1 MSSLRDEIGC
11 MGKKLIEENCE
22 RINQVK
28 SIQQQQH
35 NLIVMVNHIQ
45 VVIKSIIKSLPELSN
60 KVKKKIDKQIT
71 LMNDI
76 TKQLT
81 SNEIRTS
88 SMETMSTQ
96 TDILGATT
104 SNDPGGDNDNEQLN
118 MSTDTD
124 ANV

>member
-1 MSSLRDEIGC
+1 
-11 MGKKLIEENCE
+11 
-22 RINQVK
+22 
-28 SIQQQQH
+28 
-35 NLIVMVNHIQ
+35 MVNHIQ